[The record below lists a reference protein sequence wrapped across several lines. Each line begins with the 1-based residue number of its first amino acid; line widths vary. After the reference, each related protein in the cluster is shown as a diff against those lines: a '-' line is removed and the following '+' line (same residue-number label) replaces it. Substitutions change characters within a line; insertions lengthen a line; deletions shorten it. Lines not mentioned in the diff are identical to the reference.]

1 MLHEKSTSTGVTF
14 TRNYVT
20 VWIDIFVLS
29 RKNKIITAFPWR
41 DFFHI
46 RIGSLYSFSCTTVS
60 FVNQPL
66 STRVSPLYVP
76 KRSIWIGSFWEPSLH
91 AIPLISSIVF
101 FCFKYFIYIY
111 IPLVL
116 ICLGKML
123 VSHLRV
129 IKSFLFPSLFSSK
142 LDSNAIHVK

>member
-1 MLHEKSTSTGVTF
+1 MRENLWGKIDYWKTLTATSIKGQDLTAFRTSCTSKLSSIPPSLVEVLHEKSTSTGVTF

-20 VWIDIFVLS
+20 VWIEICVLS
-29 RKNKIITAFPWR
+29 RKNKNITAFPWR

-91 AIPLISSIVF
+91 TTLLISSF
-101 FCFKYFIYIY
+101 F
-111 IPLVL
+111 
-116 ICLGKML
+116 
-123 VSHLRV
+123 
-129 IKSFLFPSLFSSK
+129 FLL
-142 LDSNAIHVK
+142 